1 MPSVRVPCALK
12 DAGFS
17 VKSDPAARAAST
29 ERLYGY
35 DRNVAEGALVLAGV
49 DEAGRGPLAG
59 PVVAAAVILDLTSPI
74 IGINDSKKLSPLKRE
89 KLYSEI
95 TASAREWAVGSATP
109 EEIDRDNILRATFSA
124 MQRAVRTLITTPVS
138 RILVDGNLKIAGI
151 AAELQQ
157 TVVGGDALS
166 ASIAAASILAK
177 VTRDRYMMEQHAAF
191 PDYGFNL
198 HKGYGTALHRERI
211 KQFGL
216 CPIHRKSFCSS
227 LVMQITLDL

>member
-1 MPSVRVPCALK
+1 MPLVWVPCALK
-12 DAGFS
+12 GAGCS

-29 ERLYGY
+29 ERLYGF
-35 DRNVAEGALVLAGV
+35 DRNVAEGAMVLAGV

-89 KLYSEI
+89 QLYTEI

-124 MQRAVRTLITTPVS
+124 MQRAISSLTTPVS

-177 VTRDRYMMEQHAAF
+177 VTRDRFMIEQHAIF

-211 KQFGL
+211 QQFGL

-227 LVMQITLDL
+227 LVLQTTLEL

>member
-1 MPSVRVPCALK
+1 MIITLQDELPVI
-12 DAGFS
+12 AG
-17 VKSDPAARAAST
+17 R
-29 ERLYGY
+29 
-35 DRNVAEGALVLAGV
+35 LAGT

-59 PVVAAAVILDLTSPI
+59 PVVAAAVILDVTSPI
-74 IGINDSKKLSPLKRE
+74 IGINDSKKLSPLQRE
-89 KLYSEI
+89 QLYVEI

-109 EEIDRDNILRATFSA
+109 EEIDRNNILRATFSA
-124 MQRAVRTLITTPVS
+124 MQRAVGALTTPVS

-151 AAELQQ
+151 ATDLQQ

-177 VTRDRYMMEQHAAF
+177 VTRDRYMMEQHTNF

-227 LVMQITLDL
+227 LVLQTTLDL